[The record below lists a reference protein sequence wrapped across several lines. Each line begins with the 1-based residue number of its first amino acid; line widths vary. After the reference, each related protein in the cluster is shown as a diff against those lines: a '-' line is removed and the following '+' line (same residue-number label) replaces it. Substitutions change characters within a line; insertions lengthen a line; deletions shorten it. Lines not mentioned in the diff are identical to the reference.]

1 MPLLRPF
8 PRLLCLLPGL
18 IALVWT
24 PWLLLGLVAWLYL
37 IPLALIGLHQAL
49 APRLISWP
57 ARLESRL
64 CPWPRLARAALLLR
78 LAQQRR
84 DGQLAA
90 LDCPVAPPADRFESA
105 AVYAAAKASG
115 DAEARAELLSRWPAH
130 LKLKMLEPR

>member
-1 MPLLRPF
+1 MPLLRPLLRF
-8 PRLLCLLPGL
+8 LCLLPGL

-24 PWLLLGLVAWLYL
+24 PWLLLGLVAWFYL
-37 IPLALIGLHQAL
+37 IPLVLIALHQAL

-84 DGQLAA
+84 EGQLAS
-90 LDCPVAPPADRFESA
+90 LDCPVAPPVDRFECV
-105 AVYAAAKASG
+105 AVLAAAEASG
-115 DAEARAELLSRWPAH
+115 DVDARAELLSRWPSH
-130 LKLKMLEPR
+130 LKLKTRN